1 MSAIKDALEAIREAV
16 KLVDEVKRTTGRIS
30 DLTTEVRDIDRRV
43 ARLEGK
49 WEAAMDFGKISSA
62 RNNTRLLPEK
72 SKRADDTKKN

>member
-30 DLTTEVRDIDRRV
+30 ELTTEVRDIDRRV

-49 WEAAMDFGKISSA
+49 WEAAMDFGKISSV
-62 RNNTRLLPEK
+62 RNTRLLPEK
-72 SKRADDTKKN
+72 SKKTDDTKKN